1 MMSRAVSRFLLPAAL
16 LLSMVVVV
24 PTASSTDQI
33 GSGNSTSAGRAA
45 DSGAADTDAERPD
58 ERSVNMRGE
67 LVELADA
74 WALGGGTYG
83 FPFWEKAGQRWRAG
97 QITSTMYREYV
108 DGYRDRLL
116 AGCELLDV
124 IDPDEQA
131 SGDVRALVLDACRKR
146 VEALRAQHRWL
157 DAIIKQDF
165 AAPGEDVVAL
175 QETARTGE
183 LEFRA
188 AIEESYRD
196 ARLAMN
202 TAQSALDQA
211 GLERLSEGAFV

>member
-1 MMSRAVSRFLLPAAL
+1 
-16 LLSMVVVV
+16 
-24 PTASSTDQI
+24 
-33 GSGNSTSAGRAA
+33 
-45 DSGAADTDAERPD
+45 
-58 ERSVNMRGE
+58 
-67 LVELADA
+67 
-74 WALGGGTYG
+74 
-83 FPFWEKAGQRWRAG
+83 
-97 QITSTMYREYV
+97 
-108 DGYRDRLL
+108 
-116 AGCELLDV
+116 
-124 IDPDEQA
+124 
-131 SGDVRALVLDACRKR
+131 